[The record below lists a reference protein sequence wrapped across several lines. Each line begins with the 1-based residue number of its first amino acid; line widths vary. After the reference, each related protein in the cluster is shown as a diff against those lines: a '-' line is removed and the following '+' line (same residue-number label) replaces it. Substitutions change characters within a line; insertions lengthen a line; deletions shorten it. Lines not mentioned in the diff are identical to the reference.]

1 MYPPTFWPLGW
12 AIRSSKCTE
21 LLSQWGLC
29 LQVRSWS
36 KGPRYAP
43 YNGLDAQGGG
53 GLLCCSLLGSF
64 CLFSLSLS
72 KKLIKFLNFF
82 FVKYQVNLDWFP
94 YPDRELW
101 CLHRAHWVTTGV
113 VAGKRLS
120 EPRISLVSW
129 FPLEGPHFGRFLLRD
144 KWVNWSSRGGP

>member
-113 VAGKRLS
+113 VAGKRL
-120 EPRISLVSW
+120 RAQDLIGFLISTGRASFWALPSKRQMSQ
-129 FPLEGPHFGRFLLRD
+129 LEQ
-144 KWVNWSSRGGP
+144 